1 MSLLITS
8 NTPESINSGYQQE
21 GLNKSYSYQN
31 NLNDTYKIPA
41 NSEIAVQSVKI
52 NRSGN
57 IDINEFN
64 SIYAFYFGE
73 EIDNVESLDAGGNS
87 FSRDEQQDVL
97 SIPWA
102 TSIGFGETQY
112 DEPIDSIN
120 SGAYLQDKL
129 NSDVVK
135 NFTDNVD
142 NVARRFK
149 ASLNRSLW
157 HPMLQQNAS
166 TLINPGAN
174 VEVLRNGS
182 GVDFLGFKFQI
193 TNTDSSKNA
202 SHISASWMGAD
213 YNGTDQGDEYT
224 YNPSTRI
231 LSAPVGN
238 ISSCVGID
246 YPISL
251 ANGSFSASL
260 VARSGIGIQRIGLCR
275 ALDDEAPN
283 YAADNDGNE
292 FYDYKVEIDD
302 DGDIFVEYA
311 GTDGVSGALEMI
323 ELDYNGDGSKKN
335 ASTLLIDKIT
345 FNIQNERVKISITN
359 SSGVETVLC
368 DGTATSSA
376 SNVKPV
382 SMTCRYLYPKID
394 LDPGESIK
402 IEEFFGVDIANHSY
416 GALDSTAK
424 LPLHD
429 WWATSVFTGRTEQ
442 AKEIDLNFTKNNTL
456 IHQAGLNANGQC
468 DYKVQF
474 FFAPD
479 SRYWNTAYCNS
490 QFLVGFP
497 NRSLVNVPNS
507 TAGTSPYTMTFQS
520 DSVPEMKG
528 TQSLFV
534 RLKNFT
540 HSSVNLAK
548 GSNSKILYH
557 LPAFSNQGQR
567 VGALYFEPAEKTY
580 LKLNNPA
587 DLYLSTIE
595 LDIVYSDETLATDL
609 QGKTTVVLHIRDAK
623 L

>member
-8 NTPESINSGYQQE
+8 NTPESINQGYEQE
-21 GLNKSYSYQN
+21 GINKAYSYQN
-31 NLNDTYKIPA
+31 NLNDTYKVPA

-57 IDINEFN
+57 ISLNESN

-73 EIDNVESLDAGGNS
+73 EIDGEDDIDGAGN
-87 FSRDEQQDVL
+87 FLTREKQQDVL

-102 TSIGFGETQY
+102 NSIGFE
-112 DEPIDSIN
+112 DVEPLDVIN

-135 NFTDNVD
+135 KNTGNVD
-142 NVARRFK
+142 NIARRFK

-182 GVDFLGFKFQI
+182 GLDWLGWKLQI
-193 TNTDSSKNA
+193 TNTDKTKNA

-213 YNGTDQGDEYT
+213 YNGTEDGDEYT

-231 LSAPVGN
+231 LTAPAGN

-246 YPISL
+246 YPLSL
-251 ANGSFSASL
+251 ANGSFTASL
-260 VARSGIGIQRIGLCR
+260 VARSGAGVQRIGLCR
-275 ALDDEAPN
+275 SLRDEPPSYFN
-283 YAADNDGNE
+283 DIDGNE

-302 DGDIFVEYA
+302 DGDIFVEFA
-311 GTDGVSGALEMI
+311 GTDGVSGELEMI
-323 ELDYNGDGSKKN
+323 DLNYGARKN
-335 ASTLLIDKIT
+335 ASTLGIDEII
-345 FNIQNERVKISITN
+345 FNVQNERVSISLLDDKGAITK
-359 SSGVETVLC
+359 LC
-368 DGTATSSA
+368 DGNSTTSG

-394 LDPGESIK
+394 LDPGHSIK
-402 IEEFFGVDIANHSY
+402 IEEYFGVDIANHSY
-416 GALDSTAK
+416 GGVDAGANFTF
-424 LPLHD
+424 HD
-429 WWATSVFTGRTEQ
+429 WWATSLFLGRIQQ
-442 AKEIDLNFTKNNTL
+442 ARDIDVQFNKNLTYT
-456 IHQAGLNANGQC
+456 HQAGLNADGQC

-490 QFLVGFP
+490 QFLTGFP
-497 NRSLVNVPNS
+497 NRSLVNVPNT
-507 TAGTSPYTMTFQS
+507 TAGTSPFTQTYQS
-520 DSVPEMKG
+520 DSAPEMKS

-540 HSSVNLAK
+540 HNSVNLAK

-557 LPAFSNQGQR
+557 VPAFSNTGQR
-567 VGALYFEPAEKTY
+567 VGALYFEPAERTY
-580 LKLNNPA
+580 LKLNNPT
-587 DLYLSTIE
+587 DLYLSTME

-609 QGKTTVVLHIRDAK
+609 QGKTTIVLHIRDAK
-623 L
+623 M

>member
-41 NSEIAVQSVKI
+41 NSEVAVQSVKI

-73 EIDNVESLDAGGNS
+73 EIDGVDDIDGDGNILT
-87 FSRDEQQDVL
+87 REGQYDVL

-102 TSIGFGETQY
+102 NSIGFNEV
-112 DEPIDSIN
+112 ESLNMIN
-120 SGAYLQDKL
+120 SIDYQQDKF
-129 NSDVVK
+129 NSDTIK

-142 NVARRFK
+142 NIARRFK

-166 TLINPGAN
+166 TLINAGAN

-182 GVDFLGFKFQI
+182 GVDFLGFKLQI

-213 YNGTDQGDEYT
+213 YNGTNDGADYT
-224 YNPSTRI
+224 YNPTTRI
-231 LSAPVGN
+231 LTAPAGN

-246 YPISL
+246 YPLSL

-260 VARSGIGIQRIGLCR
+260 VNRSGAGIQRIGLCR
-275 ALDDEAPN
+275 ALLLSGPPDYSDDV
-283 YAADNDGNE
+283 DGNE

-311 GTDGVSGALEMI
+311 GHDGVSGVLEMI

-335 ASTLLIDKIT
+335 ASTLEIDEII
-345 FNIQNERVKISITN
+345 FNIKNERVSILLKDKN
-359 SSGVETVLC
+359 GVITTLC
-368 DGTATSSA
+368 DGTSTTSA

-394 LDPGESIK
+394 LDPSETIK
-402 IEEFFGVDIANHSY
+402 IQEFFGVDIANHHY
-416 GALDSTAK
+416 GGLDAGANLTF
-424 LPLHD
+424 HD
-429 WWATSVFTGRTEQ
+429 WWATSLFVGRTGQ
-442 AKEIDLNFTKNNTL
+442 ARAIDLQFTKNNTL
-456 IHQAGLNANGQC
+456 THQTGLNGNGQC

-479 SRYWNTAYCNS
+479 SRYWNTHFCNS

-507 TAGTSPYTMTFQS
+507 TAGTSPFTQTYQS

-609 QGKTTVVLHIRDAK
+609 QGKTTVVLHVRDAK
-623 L
+623 M